1 MLSSQQQIISFVKTH
16 LSGGKS
22 VWLCTILK
30 TWGSSPRPIGAMMAC
45 TLEGDLVGSIS
56 GGCVEED
63 FLEQLRDG
71 KLKALYDN
79 ELKPFK
85 NSRYDF

>member
-16 LSGGKS
+16 LHNEKP

-45 TLEGDLVGSIS
+45 TLEGG
-56 GGCVEED
+56 
-63 FLEQLRDG
+63 
-71 KLKALYDN
+71 
-79 ELKPFK
+79 
-85 NSRYDF
+85 NSRFNIRRLY